1 MVKASKNM
9 TDEEIEEEIRKQF
22 KMRGLILADI
32 DIVRKMDKKL
42 VTGSSNIIPAT
53 INKDETLSNKS
64 SNITKTQFEY
74 LQKYTNKII
83 KQISEEILSGNID
96 VKPYYN
102 TKDKKTPC
110 EYCTYKSICQFDTG
124 ICKKEYKYISNL
136 EKETIL
142 EMMKEE

>member
-1 MVKASKNM
+1 MKSKY
-9 TDEEIEEEIRKQF
+9 F
-22 KMRGLILADI
+22 
-32 DIVRKMDKKL
+32 VYY
-42 VTGSSNIIPAT
+42 V
-53 INKDETLSNKS
+53 
-64 SNITKTQFEY
+64 Y